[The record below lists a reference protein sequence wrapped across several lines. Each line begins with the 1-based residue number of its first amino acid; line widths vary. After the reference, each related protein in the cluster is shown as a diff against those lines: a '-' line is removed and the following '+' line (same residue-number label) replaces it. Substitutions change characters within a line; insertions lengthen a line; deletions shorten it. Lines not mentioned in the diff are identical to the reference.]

1 MSMGLKRKL
10 ILVTGPRDVVI
21 ECQSE
26 PQRKHQVLV
35 QWQKTEVRE
44 MFKPEPL
51 LGFL

>member
-1 MSMGLKRKL
+1 MGLKRKF
-10 ILVTGPRDVVI
+10 ILVPGPTDVVT
-21 ECQSE
+21 ECQLE
-26 PQRKHQVLV
+26 PQRKQQVLV